1 MDDERH
7 NPIGSAPM
15 THTEFEALLT
25 EAIDGS
31 LSAAD
36 MELFSA
42 HAASCERCAP
52 QLAFAREGHSML
64 VALPELEPPAYLL
77 QRILN
82 VTSEVPAR
90 AGSKP
95 EARGWSAG
103 LRPFFGAVLQPR
115 FGMSFAMAFFSI
127 MLMLNVTGV
136 KISDLQYVDLRPSAV
151 KSSMVRGYYE
161 TTGRAQKYYENLR
174 FVYQVQSALR
184 DLRNAT
190 NSTDDTKP
198 QPQPQPQQQQK
209 QRQPGDNTSETPQNK
224 QENNQR
230 YSAERSPIQLAAA
243 PKIEFCLSNISVG
256 NDRRTA

>member
-1 MDDERH
+1 M
-7 NPIGSAPM
+7 NC
-15 THTEFEALLT
+15 TEFEALLT

-36 MELFSA
+36 MELFNA
-42 HAASCERCAP
+42 HAASCDLCAP
-52 QLAFAREGHSML
+52 QLALAQEGHSML
-64 VALPELEPPAYLL
+64 VGLPELEPPGYLL
-77 QRILN
+77 QKILN

-95 EARGWSAG
+95 EARSWSAG

-115 FGMSFAMAFFSI
+115 FGMSFAMEFFSI

-190 NSTDDTKP
+190 NTDDSKP
-198 QPQPQPQQQQK
+198 QAQPQAQPQLQK
-209 QRQPGDNTSETPQNK
+209 QQRQPGDNTSETPQNK

-243 PKIEFCLSNISVG
+243 PKTELFVR